1 MIQKNTN
8 LPSTN
13 TVIAKKSQE
22 EELLQKAEK
31 ISVLIKIADV
41 NI

>member
-8 LPSTN
+8 LPSANILIT
-13 TVIAKKSQE
+13 KKSQE

-31 ISVLIKIADV
+31 ISVLRKITDV